1 MRAGNQQILLILAVF
16 FGVLC
21 ALSPPTFGDSFSGFE
36 NFDAQQFLS
45 DAKAKQVAEAAKRG
59 ALVGF
64 IISAVLCFVLF
75 PIDDKRLLKVLIII
89 AATAGGYFGAKNSAE
104 NRGASADPALK
115 LQSEMS
121 RGSARRAGLD
131 ADKEFKRMDRMGV
144 DQVGLTNVLKNVDTI
159 RQEKYTA
166 ATSEDVAMFENQ
178 LQRLIPALQK
188 QLDAIVASVDS
199 LDEFEVSMRDLLM
212 PHGFLHY
219 FSHQNIHP
227 QSPQ

>member
-115 LQSEMS
+115 LQTHRDYQRSQQLRQAVSVMLVLIFE
-121 RGSARRAGLD
+121 
-131 ADKEFKRMDRMGV
+131 ADF
-144 DQVGLTNVLKNVDTI
+144 QT
-159 RQEKYTA
+159 
-166 ATSEDVAMFENQ
+166 
-178 LQRLIPALQK
+178 LQ
-188 QLDAIVASVDS
+188 
-199 LDEFEVSMRDLLM
+199 
-212 PHGFLHY
+212 HLH
-219 FSHQNIHP
+219 
-227 QSPQ
+227 